1 MKLMND
7 ISNVINHLL
16 KNLNS
21 DYFTEIYEKYKR
33 PEILGDSINYFL
45 KE

>member
-1 MKLMND
+1 MTE
-7 ISNVINHLL
+7 ICEVINILL
-16 KNLNS
+16 KNVNS
-21 DYFTEIYEKYKR
+21 IYFTEIYEKYKR